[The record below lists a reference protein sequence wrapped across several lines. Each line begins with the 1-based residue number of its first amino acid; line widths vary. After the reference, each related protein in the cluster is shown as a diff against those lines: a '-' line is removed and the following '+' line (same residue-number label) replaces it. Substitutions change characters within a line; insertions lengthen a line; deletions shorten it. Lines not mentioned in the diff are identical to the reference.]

1 MSDDEVKILVADDDV
16 HAREI
21 VSSAVHALDYNVI
34 TASDGDEAIAKCK
47 IEMPDFAILDMT
59 MPGCSGVEVC
69 AWIKAQQEGKHV
81 PVLILTANHEIEH
94 KVLALESGADDYVTK
109 PFHFEELKARINAF
123 LRVRKLNLSLH
134 EQTNQLARAQEKI
147 IDQEKRLLAL
157 QFAGTAAHQLGQPL
171 TAMKLNCHLL
181 ESLPKDDDRFKEA
194 LEGLKQDIE
203 AVVDL
208 LTRLSTVDH
217 SEQEPYFKDTLI
229 LKMDDITSESND
241 ELLEDLENTE
251 NGHEN
256 KGSHTH

>member
-1 MSDDEVKILVADDDV
+1 MSNEVKILIADDDE
-16 HAREI
+16 HARAI
-21 VSSAVHALDYNVI
+21 VSSAVHALDYTVI
-34 TASDGDEAIAKCK
+34 TAIDGDEAISKCK
-47 IEMPDFAILDMT
+47 AEMPDFAILDMT

-69 AWIKAQQEGKHV
+69 AWIKAQQEGRHV

-123 LRVRKLNLSLH
+123 LRVRTLNLSLH

-181 ESLPKDDDRFKEA
+181 EALPKDDDRFGVA

-203 AVVDL
+203 TVVDL

-217 SEQEPYFKDTLI
+217 AEQEPYFRDTLI
-229 LKMDDITSESND
+229 LKMDELPAEAED
-241 ELLEDLENTE
+241 EAVLDDR
-251 NGHEN
+251 
-256 KGSHTH
+256 KGREVKDSHTH